1 MKIYDVKGKGYTHLI
16 HHSCDGSF
24 VANDKRSYG
33 KGGYC
38 FPANRASLLRKEL
51 ERKTFFEEMGGT
63 YRQEGDCRVPDLK
76 RSDTEHY
83 QIGKYG
89 HLRQTYLR
97 EHRPVLY
104 NTMFLNGTLNQHL
117 AETDQICSE
126 RMERMVAQMAEREGV
141 IEALKA
147 SAQLEWVGRMNNIR
161 NRAEEIVLAEV
172 VYA

>member
-1 MKIYDVKGKGYTHLI
+1 MKSI
-16 HHSCDGSF
+16 
-24 VANDKRSYG
+24 
-33 KGGYC
+33 
-38 FPANRASLLRKEL
+38 
-51 ERKTFFEEMGGT
+51 FEEMGGT
-63 YRQEGDCRVPDLK
+63 YRREGDYLIPNLELP
-76 RSDTEHY
+76 DTEQY

-104 NTMFLNGTLNQHL
+104 NSMLLNGTLNRHL
-117 AETDQICSE
+117 AETDQICNE
-126 RMERMVAQMAEREGV
+126 RMERMVAQMAGREGV
-141 IEALKA
+141 TEALKA

>member
-1 MKIYDVKGKGYTHLI
+1 MKSI
-16 HHSCDGSF
+16 
-24 VANDKRSYG
+24 
-33 KGGYC
+33 
-38 FPANRASLLRKEL
+38 
-51 ERKTFFEEMGGT
+51 FEEMGGT
-63 YRQEGDCRVPDLK
+63 YRREGDYLIPNLELPDTK
-76 RSDTEHY
+76 HY

-104 NTMFLNGTLNQHL
+104 NTMFLDGTLNRHL

-141 IEALKA
+141 TEALKA

>member
-1 MKIYDVKGKGYTHLI
+1 MK
-16 HHSCDGSF
+16 S
-24 VANDKRSYG
+24 
-33 KGGYC
+33 
-38 FPANRASLLRKEL
+38 
-51 ERKTFFEEMGGT
+51 TFEQMGGT
-63 YRQEGDCRVPDLK
+63 YRREGDYRIPNLELPD
-76 RSDTEHY
+76 TGHY

-104 NTMFLNGTLNQHL
+104 NTMFLDGILNRHL

-141 IEALKA
+141 TEALKA

-161 NRAEEIVLAEV
+161 SRVEEIVLAEV

>member
-1 MKIYDVKGKGYTHLI
+1 MKSI
-16 HHSCDGSF
+16 
-24 VANDKRSYG
+24 
-33 KGGYC
+33 
-38 FPANRASLLRKEL
+38 
-51 ERKTFFEEMGGT
+51 FEEMGGT
-63 YRQEGDCRVPDLK
+63 YRREGDYLIPNLELPE
-76 RSDTEHY
+76 TEHY

-89 HLRQTYLR
+89 HLRQAYLR

-104 NTMFLNGTLNQHL
+104 NSMLLGGTLNRHL

-126 RMERMVAQMAEREGV
+126 RMDRMVAQMAEREGV
-141 IEALKA
+141 TEALKA